1 MLSCRFAAYFENTI
15 LKEYLWS
22 AAFDTLFLSKPET
35 FEYFCEILLE
45 REDYWMKTL
54 RTTFPYSMNERTR
67 NNDQENDTT
76 TGKLFPFILRSIERS
91 NRSRGKTDN
100 V

>member
-1 MLSCRFAAYFENTI
+1 
-15 LKEYLWS
+15 
-22 AAFDTLFLSKPET
+22 
-35 FEYFCEILLE
+35 
-45 REDYWMKTL
+45 MKTL

-76 TGKLFPFILRSIERS
+76 TGKLFPIILRSIERS
-91 NRSRGKTDN
+91 KRSRGKTDN